1 VGGEIRQEQ
10 QRKRLVEG
18 LRAFGSAQTELGR
31 LFARSR
37 RMHTTDAAAIV
48 EILAAED
55 HSRPLTPAR
64 LAERVGLSTGATSTL
79 LNRLEAAGHI
89 RRSREHSDRRIVTLR
104 STPAIHAAA
113 DAFFAPLADQLE
125 AAVSA
130 YAAADLELVNEVVNR
145 LRTTMAAYMD
155 GASSTP
161 RDD

>member
-1 VGGEIRQEQ
+1 VAGEIDKAQ
-10 QRKRLVEG
+10 QRERLVEG

-37 RMHTTDAAAIV
+37 HMHTTDAAAIV

-64 LAERVGLSTGATSTL
+64 LAERVGLTTGATSTL

-89 RRSREHSDRRIVTLR
+89 RRSREHSDRRIVTLH

-113 DAFFAPLADQLE
+113 DAFFAPLAGQLE
-125 AAVSA
+125 AAANVYSA
-130 YAAADLELVNEVVNR
+130 DDLLLVNEVVNR

-155 GASSTP
+155 AISSTP
-161 RDD
+161 QGD